1 MDGLTS
7 FKNEIFKYGIL
18 ILAIFELASLPFLGW
33 DAQFFYGLS
42 LGTAVTIVNFN
53 LMTLTLRI
61 TLERRNIAIS
71 YFGYLIRLAL
81 YGVTFYLALKTGLIC
96 AVGTLLG
103 FFTLKLAMLYLHGIK
118 AEFSKGRTVREEPEE
133 RKPKKHWYDF
143 KENEDDDE
151 SYR

>member
-18 ILAIFELASLPFLGW
+18 TLAIFELASLPFLGW

-53 LMTLTLRI
+53 LMTLSLRL
-61 TLERRNIAIS
+61 TLERRNLIIS

-81 YGVTFYLALKTGLIC
+81 YGGTFYLALKTGLIC
-96 AVGTLLG
+96 ALGTLLG

-118 AEFSKGRTVREEPEE
+118 AEFSKGRTVREEPAELQ
-133 RKPKKHWYDF
+133 PKKHWYDS
-143 KENEDDDE
+143 KDNEDSDD
-151 SYR
+151 

>member
-18 ILAIFELASLPFLGW
+18 TLAIFELASLPFLGW

-42 LGTAVTIVNFN
+42 LGTAITIVNFN
-53 LMTLTLRI
+53 LMTLTLRL
-61 TLERRNIAIS
+61 TLERRNLVIS

-81 YGVTFYLALKTGLIC
+81 YGGTFYLALKTGLIC
-96 AVGTLLG
+96 ALGTLLG

-118 AEFSKGRTVREEPEE
+118 AEYSRGRTVREEPAELQ
-133 RKPKKHWYDF
+133 PKKHWYDD
-143 KENEDDDE
+143 KENEDSDE
-151 SYR
+151 